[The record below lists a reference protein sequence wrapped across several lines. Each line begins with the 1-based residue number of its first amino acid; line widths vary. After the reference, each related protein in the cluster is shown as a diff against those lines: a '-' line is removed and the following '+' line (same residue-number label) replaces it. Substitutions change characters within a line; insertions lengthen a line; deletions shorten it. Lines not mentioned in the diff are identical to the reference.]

1 MYYQSIS
8 DFDMIQDG
16 DRVLVCLSGGKDSL
30 SLLHS
35 LKQYQYIGKTN
46 VRSITIGRLSCLA
59 LDGLFPRV
67 LCSSWVQS
75 LLTRVAPG
83 TTLVH

>member
-46 VRSITIGRLSCLA
+46 VRSITNGRLSCLT
-59 LDGLFPRV
+59 LDGLFPRA
-67 LCSSWVQS
+67 LCSSWVQ
-75 LLTRVAPG
+75 
-83 TTLVH
+83 